1 MVREKGWK
9 NLLCEVIEC
18 IEQIEDG
25 GGRIGW
31 VKLKLQPELEALCHS
46 VALIQV
52 AITSIAPT
60 CTKYI

>member
-1 MVREKGWK
+1 MHRAD
-9 NLLCEVIEC
+9 
-18 IEQIEDG
+18 EDG

-46 VALIQV
+46 AALIQV

-60 CTKYI
+60 QACTKYI